1 MILPPLPTTKG
12 GVSMPGW
19 TTAPVNGVWRME
31 NADYHGHRLSIRR
44 TGLGT
49 YRAHLDGHP
58 LGLWRSKYAAMA
70 AAEWAAVAQDSR
82 REPAPSVSKSGANV
96 IPLTKAKAS

>member
-1 MILPPLPTTKG
+1 MSDWK
-12 GVSMPGW
+12 
-19 TTAPVNGVWRME
+19 TAPVAGVWRLE
-31 NADYHGHRLSIRR
+31 HPDYHGHRLSIRR

-70 AAEWAAVAQDSR
+70 AAEWAAIASNAARLR
-82 REPAPSVSKSGANV
+82 RRAAN
-96 IPLTKAKAS
+96 